1 MDSPRIHALAPE
13 HIPFIVE
20 ACANWRELAQW
31 EPPYWRPRSAAE
43 LQRKIADTSDSMPAG
58 AYTFVIED
66 GGL

>member
-31 EPPYWRPRSAAE
+31 GAAV
-43 LQRKIADTSDSMPAG
+43 LAATFGCGAPAQ
-58 AYTFVIED
+58 D
-66 GGL
+66 H